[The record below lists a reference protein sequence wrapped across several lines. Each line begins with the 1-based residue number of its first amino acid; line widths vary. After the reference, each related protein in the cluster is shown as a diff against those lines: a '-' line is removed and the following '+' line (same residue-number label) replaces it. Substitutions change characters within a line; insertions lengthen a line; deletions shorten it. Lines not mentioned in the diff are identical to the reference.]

1 MSDSIDNA
9 KDHFSQGI
17 SRIASFWGLPKAMGF
32 IYAAIY
38 LSPTPV
44 TLDELVVEANISKGA
59 VSTNVRNLE
68 RLGMIHKQIK
78 SGDRKDYYIAE
89 ADFWNIVRGI
99 LREREKHEFDIAL
112 RTVGESLDM
121 VKQSDDP
128 DRSELAQFYTE
139 RMQSMKS
146 FFNTLDK
153 LVATV
158 LALDDLGLGTIKKLF
173 GKNKES

>member
-1 MSDSIDNA
+1 
-9 KDHFSQGI
+9 
-17 SRIASFWGLPKAMGF
+17 
-32 IYAAIY
+32 
-38 LSPTPV
+38 
-44 TLDELVVEANISKGA
+44 
-59 VSTNVRNLE
+59 
-68 RLGMIHKQIK
+68 
-78 SGDRKDYYIAE
+78 
-89 ADFWNIVRGI
+89 
-99 LREREKHEFDIAL
+99 
-112 RTVGESLDM
+112 VGESLDM